1 MVKNKRTPT
10 EELANFF
17 EAAKSSSSKINPDLA
32 ARILRDADIVHND
45 LNSLQ
50 NRSWSNKFLDFL
62 KDLGGVP
69 STVGFATSLMMGV
82 YIGFYSPDWSEPV
95 ASLFYINSFEDIN
108 LTGSFLEMN
117 ELY

>member
-10 EELANFF
+10 EELSNFF
-17 EAAKSSSSKINPDLA
+17 EAAKSSSPKINPDLA
-32 ARILRDADIVHND
+32 ARILRDADTVHND